1 MGRPTGQMSVVSSVQ
16 RDGLEASQL
25 SATLALHEAALESM
39 THGVCAIDAAGRI
52 VLLNRRFVEMCN
64 LSPDAVRVGISFTDN
79 SMLSA
84 GPNSV
89 LILDKYAFDAA
100 SGKGA
105 MEANLARGTLAA
117 VSGKMVK
124 SAPESMKIRTPA
136 AIMGVRGTEFVVKVE
151 DPAGR

>member
-1 MGRPTGQMSVVSSVQ
+1 MHAAFSRALVFICLALPVPLALAADAGRVKTSKGSVTIDRAGQRLAVSIGMLVQEKDVVSTGA
-16 RDGLEASQL
+16 DGA
-25 SATLALHEAALESM
+25 
-39 THGVCAIDAAGRI
+39 
-52 VLLNRRFVEMCN
+52 
-64 LSPDAVRVGISFTDN
+64 VGITFSDN

-105 MEANLARGTLAA
+105 LEANLARGTLAA

-124 SAPESMKIRTPA
+124 TSPESMKIRTPA
-136 AIMGVRGTEFVVKVE
+136 AIMGVRGTEFVVKV
-151 DPAGR
+151 DDAGR

>member
-1 MGRPTGQMSVVSSVQ
+1 MHVACSRALVFVCLMLTLPLALAADAGRVKTSKGTVTIDRAGQRLPATVGMPVQEKDVVSTGA
-16 RDGLEASQL
+16 DGS
-25 SATLALHEAALESM
+25 
-39 THGVCAIDAAGRI
+39 
-52 VLLNRRFVEMCN
+52 
-64 LSPDAVRVGISFTDN
+64 VGISFTDN

-105 MEANLARGTLAA
+105 LEANLARGTLAA

-124 SAPESMKIRTPA
+124 ASPESMKIRTPA
-136 AIMGVRGTEFVVKVE
+136 AIMGVRGTEFVVKVD
-151 DPAGR
+151 DPVR

>member
-1 MGRPTGQMSVVSSVQ
+1 MHVACSRALVFACLMLTLP
-16 RDGLEASQL
+16 
-25 SATLALHEAALESM
+25 LALAA
-39 THGVCAIDAAGRI
+39 DAGRVKTSKGTVTI
-52 VLLNRRFVEMCN
+52 DRAGQRLPATVGMPVQEKDVL
-64 LSPDAVRVGISFTDN
+64 STGADGSVGISFTDN

-105 MEANLARGTLAA
+105 LEANLARGTLAA

-124 SAPESMKIRTPA
+124 ASPESMKIRTPA
-136 AIMGVRGTEFVVKVE
+136 AIMGVRGTEFVVKVD
-151 DPAGR
+151 DPVR

>member
-1 MGRPTGQMSVVSSVQ
+1 MHVAFSRALVFVCLMLTLPLALAADAGRVKTSKGTVTIDRAGQRLPATVGMPVQEKDVVSTGA
-16 RDGLEASQL
+16 DGS
-25 SATLALHEAALESM
+25 
-39 THGVCAIDAAGRI
+39 
-52 VLLNRRFVEMCN
+52 
-64 LSPDAVRVGISFTDN
+64 VGISFTDN

-105 MEANLARGTLAA
+105 LEANLARGTLAA

-124 SAPESMKIRTPA
+124 ASPESMKIRTPA
-136 AIMGVRGTEFVVKVE
+136 AIMGVRGTEFVVKVD
-151 DPAGR
+151 DPR

>member
-1 MGRPTGQMSVVSSVQ
+1 MLLAFARTALLAGLSLTLPLAFAADAGRVKTFKGTVTIERAGQRLPASVGMLVQEKDVVSTGA
-16 RDGLEASQL
+16 DGS
-25 SATLALHEAALESM
+25 
-39 THGVCAIDAAGRI
+39 
-52 VLLNRRFVEMCN
+52 
-64 LSPDAVRVGISFTDN
+64 VGISFTDN

-105 MEANLARGTLAA
+105 LEANLARGTLAA

-151 DPAGR
+151 DPVR

>member
-1 MGRPTGQMSVVSSVQ
+1 MHAAFSRALVFVCLVLTLPLALAADAGRVKTSKGTVTIDRAGQRLPASVGMPVQEKDVVSTGA
-16 RDGLEASQL
+16 DGS
-25 SATLALHEAALESM
+25 
-39 THGVCAIDAAGRI
+39 
-52 VLLNRRFVEMCN
+52 
-64 LSPDAVRVGISFTDN
+64 VGISFTDN

-105 MEANLARGTLAA
+105 LEANLARGTLAA

-124 SAPESMKIRTPA
+124 SSPESMKIRTPA
-136 AIMGVRGTEFVVKVE
+136 AIMGVRGTEFVVKVD
-151 DPAGR
+151 DPVR

>member
-1 MGRPTGQMSVVSSVQ
+1 MHAAFSRALVFVCLVLTLPLALAADAGRVKTSKGTVTIDRAGQRLPAMVGMPVQEKDVVSTGA
-16 RDGLEASQL
+16 DGS
-25 SATLALHEAALESM
+25 
-39 THGVCAIDAAGRI
+39 
-52 VLLNRRFVEMCN
+52 
-64 LSPDAVRVGISFTDN
+64 VGISFTDN

-105 MEANLARGTLAA
+105 LEANLARGTLAA

-124 SAPESMKIRTPA
+124 SSPESMKIRTPA
-136 AIMGVRGTEFVVKVE
+136 AIMGVRGTEFVIKVD
-151 DPAGR
+151 DPVR

>member
-1 MGRPTGQMSVVSSVQ
+1 MHVALSRSLVFVCLLLTLPLALAADAGRVKTSKGTVTIDRAGQRLPATVGMPVQEKDVVSTGA
-16 RDGLEASQL
+16 DGS
-25 SATLALHEAALESM
+25 
-39 THGVCAIDAAGRI
+39 
-52 VLLNRRFVEMCN
+52 
-64 LSPDAVRVGISFTDN
+64 VGISFTDN

-105 MEANLARGTLAA
+105 LEANLARGTLAA

-124 SAPESMKIRTPA
+124 SSPESMKIRTPA
-136 AIMGVRGTEFVVKVE
+136 AIMGVRGTEFVVKVD
-151 DPAGR
+151 DPVR

>member
-1 MGRPTGQMSVVSSVQ
+1 MHVACSRALVFVCLMLTLPLALAADAGRVKTSKGTVTIDRAGQRLPATVGMPVQEKDVVSTGA
-16 RDGLEASQL
+16 DGS
-25 SATLALHEAALESM
+25 
-39 THGVCAIDAAGRI
+39 
-52 VLLNRRFVEMCN
+52 
-64 LSPDAVRVGISFTDN
+64 VGISFTDN

-105 MEANLARGTLAA
+105 LEANLARGTLAA

-124 SAPESMKIRTPA
+124 ASPESMKIRTPA
-136 AIMGVRGTEFVVKVE
+136 AIMGVRGTEFVVKV
-151 DPAGR
+151 DDSVR

>member
-1 MGRPTGQMSVVSSVQ
+1 MFSAFARTALIAGLWLALPLTYAADAGRVKTSRGAVTIERAGQRLPASVGMPVQEKDVVSTGA
-16 RDGLEASQL
+16 DGS
-25 SATLALHEAALESM
+25 
-39 THGVCAIDAAGRI
+39 
-52 VLLNRRFVEMCN
+52 
-64 LSPDAVRVGISFTDN
+64 VGISFTDN

-117 VSGKMVK
+117 VSGKRVK

-151 DPAGR
+151 DPAVR

>member
-1 MGRPTGQMSVVSSVQ
+1 MHVAFSRALVFVCLMLTLPLALAADAGRVKTSKGTVTIDRAGQRLPATVGMPVQEKDVVSTGA
-16 RDGLEASQL
+16 DGS
-25 SATLALHEAALESM
+25 
-39 THGVCAIDAAGRI
+39 
-52 VLLNRRFVEMCN
+52 
-64 LSPDAVRVGISFTDN
+64 VGISFTDN

-105 MEANLARGTLAA
+105 LEANLARGTLAA

-124 SAPESMKIRTPA
+124 ASPESMKIRTPA
-136 AIMGVRGTEFVVKVE
+136 AIMGVRGTEFVVKVD
-151 DPAGR
+151 DPVR

>member
-1 MGRPTGQMSVVSSVQ
+1 MHVAFSRALVFVCLMLTLP
-16 RDGLEASQL
+16 
-25 SATLALHEAALESM
+25 LALAA
-39 THGVCAIDAAGRI
+39 DAGRVKTSKGTVTI
-52 VLLNRRFVEMCN
+52 DRAGQRLPATVGMPVQEKDVL
-64 LSPDAVRVGISFTDN
+64 STGADGSVGISFTDN

-105 MEANLARGTLAA
+105 LEANLARGTLAA

-124 SAPESMKIRTPA
+124 ASPESMKIRTPA
-136 AIMGVRGTEFVVKVE
+136 AIMGVRGTEFVVKVD
-151 DPAGR
+151 DPVR

>member
-1 MGRPTGQMSVVSSVQ
+1 MHVACSRALVFACLMLTLPLALAADAGRVKTSKGTVTIDRAGQRLPATVGMPVQEKDVVSTGA
-16 RDGLEASQL
+16 DGS
-25 SATLALHEAALESM
+25 
-39 THGVCAIDAAGRI
+39 
-52 VLLNRRFVEMCN
+52 
-64 LSPDAVRVGISFTDN
+64 VGISFTDN

-105 MEANLARGTLAA
+105 LEANLARGTLAA

-124 SAPESMKIRTPA
+124 ASPESMKIRTPA
-136 AIMGVRGTEFVVKVE
+136 AIMGVRGTEFVVKVD
-151 DPAGR
+151 DPR

>member
-1 MGRPTGQMSVVSSVQ
+1 MFSAFLRTAVIAGFSLTLPLAFAADAGRVKTSKGTVTIERAGQRLPAAVGMTVQEKDVVSTGA
-16 RDGLEASQL
+16 DGS
-25 SATLALHEAALESM
+25 
-39 THGVCAIDAAGRI
+39 
-52 VLLNRRFVEMCN
+52 
-64 LSPDAVRVGISFTDN
+64 VGISFTDN

-151 DPAGR
+151 DPAAVR

>member
-1 MGRPTGQMSVVSSVQ
+1 MFSAFARTALIAGLWLALPLTYAADAGRVKTSRGAVTIERAGQRLPASVGMPVQEKDVVSTGA
-16 RDGLEASQL
+16 DGS
-25 SATLALHEAALESM
+25 
-39 THGVCAIDAAGRI
+39 
-52 VLLNRRFVEMCN
+52 
-64 LSPDAVRVGISFTDN
+64 VGISFTDN

-151 DPAGR
+151 DPAVR

>member
-1 MGRPTGQMSVVSSVQ
+1 MHVAFSRSLVFVCLMLTLPLALAADAGRVKTSKGTVTIDRAGQRLPATVGMPVQEKDVVSTGA
-16 RDGLEASQL
+16 DGS
-25 SATLALHEAALESM
+25 
-39 THGVCAIDAAGRI
+39 
-52 VLLNRRFVEMCN
+52 
-64 LSPDAVRVGISFTDN
+64 VGISFTDN

-105 MEANLARGTLAA
+105 LEANLARGTLAA

-124 SAPESMKIRTPA
+124 SSPESMKIRTPA
-136 AIMGVRGTEFVVKVE
+136 AIMGVRGTEFVVKVD
-151 DPAGR
+151 DPR

>member
-1 MGRPTGQMSVVSSVQ
+1 MHVACSRALVFVCLMLTLP
-16 RDGLEASQL
+16 
-25 SATLALHEAALESM
+25 LALAA
-39 THGVCAIDAAGRI
+39 DAGRVKTSKGTVTI
-52 VLLNRRFVEMCN
+52 DRAGQRLPATVGMPVQEKDVL
-64 LSPDAVRVGISFTDN
+64 STGADGSVGISFTDN

-105 MEANLARGTLAA
+105 LEANLARGTLAA

-124 SAPESMKIRTPA
+124 ASPESMKIRTPA
-136 AIMGVRGTEFVVKVE
+136 AIMGVRGTEFVVKVD
-151 DPAGR
+151 DPVR

>member
-1 MGRPTGQMSVVSSVQ
+1 MFSAFLRTAVIAGFSLTLPLAFAADAGRVKTSKGAVTIERAGQRLPAAIGMAVQEKDVVSTGA
-16 RDGLEASQL
+16 DGS
-25 SATLALHEAALESM
+25 
-39 THGVCAIDAAGRI
+39 
-52 VLLNRRFVEMCN
+52 
-64 LSPDAVRVGISFTDN
+64 VGISFTDN

-151 DPAGR
+151 DPAAVR